1 MGLHFLGRRLLNALV
16 ALWGLG
22 SLVFLLGRYDQA
34 GGPEQQLLPD
44 GTEADASTE
53 SRDPAA
59 LADARQAVRHRLGLD
74 QPLFYLSQR
83 VPAAADGARWRW
95 NGTANQYHRWLAR
108 LLRGELGH
116 SLRTGQPVA
125 GQLGAALRCT
135 LPLTGAAL
143 ALALGA
149 ALWLGQGLAGPRCW
163 WQGPVRALLLALQ
176 SAPPFVLA
184 LGLLLLLA
192 NPRALNWFP
201 GYGLATEDGLTGWA
215 WFGEL
220 AWHLA
225 LPVVSLVLAALPDL
239 ALQLEA
245 ALRHE
250 LGTDYATAARA
261 KGLGEARLIRRHALP
276 NALLPTLTQAA
287 GLVPALLAGALVVE
301 VVYALPG
308 MGRLLASAAALRDYP
323 VVLGGVL
330 LTGAARLG
338 ALLLADV
345 LYHRADP
352 RIRWAR

>member
-1 MGLHFLGRRLLNALV
+1 MGLHFLGRRLLNTLV

-22 SLVFLLGRYDQA
+22 SLVFLLGRHDPA
-34 GGPEQQLLPD
+34 GGPEQQLLSD
-44 GTEADASTE
+44 GTESGIGTE

-59 LADARQAVRHRLGLD
+59 MAAARQAVRHRLGLD
-74 QPLFYLSQR
+74 QPLFYLSQQA
-83 VPAAADGARWRW
+83 PAAANGARWRW
-95 NGTANQYHRWLAR
+95 NGTANQYHHWLAR

-125 GQLGAALRCT
+125 GQLGAALCCT
-135 LPLTGAAL
+135 LPLTGTAL

-149 ALWLGQGLAGPRCW
+149 ALWLGQGLAGPRRW

-176 SAPPFVLA
+176 SAPLFVLA

-192 NPRALNWFP
+192 NPQALNWFP
-201 GYGLATEDGLTGWA
+201 GYGLADEELAGWNRL
-215 WFGEL
+215 GEL
-220 AWHLA
+220 ARHLA

-250 LGTDYATAARA
+250 LGTDYAAAARA
-261 KGLGEARLIRRHALP
+261 KGLGEAQLIRHHALP
-276 NALLPTLTQAA
+276 NALLPTLTQVT

-308 MGRLLASAAALRDYP
+308 MGRLLAAAAALRDYP

-352 RIRWAR
+352 RIRWTR